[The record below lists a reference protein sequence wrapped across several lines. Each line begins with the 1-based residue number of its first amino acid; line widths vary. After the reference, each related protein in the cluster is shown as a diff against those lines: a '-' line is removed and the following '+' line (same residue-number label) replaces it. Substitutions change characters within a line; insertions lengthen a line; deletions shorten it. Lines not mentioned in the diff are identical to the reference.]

1 MKEESDDLGNVERQQ
16 TIETE
21 RPNGDGRLEE
31 EAEEES
37 ADEKKE
43 AWNGSRR
50 TISKIAATY
59 YGFIVFGMFDS
70 SLGALLPSIERYYGY
85 TYLIVSLSFLAP
97 FTGYLFA
104 AVLSDHTHRWLG
116 RGGASCL
123 GVALQLVCFIISLSG
138 PPPFPLFVVGYG
150 IGGFGNG
157 TLEASWNSYLGV
169 FDRANELT
177 GILHAFYGIG
187 GIICPTVFTAMIERG
202 YQWHLCYAVLVGMGS
217 LSLIVVAVAFIK
229 DTPAVYRKSVAFS
242 RDGTDN
248 SSSIRMVIANKLVW
262 LLAVALFMYVGSEVT
277 LGGWIS
283 TFMINIRHGNPEK
296 MGYVTTGFWVGITL
310 GRVVLGFVNGRI
322 KKEELLASVYLSSAI
337 VFVLLFWLVP
347 NLIVSAICAGVI
359 GFFLGPL
366 FPIVV
371 VVAVK
376 KLPRWLHV
384 SGVGFASALGGGG
397 AAILPFVNGVIA
409 DSYGPKILAPF
420 AFSLLSAMFLIW
432 LVVLKFF

>member
-1 MKEESDDLGNVERQQ
+1 MKLESDDIGNVERRQALD
-16 TIETE
+16 TE
-21 RPNGDGRLEE
+21 QNEVHQLEDE
-31 EAEEES
+31 
-37 ADEKKE
+37 EKKE
-43 AWNGSRR
+43 AWNGSWR

-85 TYLIVSLSFLAP
+85 SYLIVSLSFLAP
-97 FTGYLFA
+97 FTGYVFA

-116 RGGASCL
+116 RRGAGCV

-138 PPPFPLFVVGYG
+138 PPPFPLYVVGYG

-157 TLEASWNSYLGV
+157 MLEASWNSYMAA

-177 GILHAFYGIG
+177 GLLHAFYGLG
-187 GIICPTVFTAMIERG
+187 GIICPAVFTAMIENG

-217 LSLIVVAVAFIK
+217 LSLIFVAIAFIK
-229 DTPAVYRKSVAFS
+229 DTPAVYRKSVSFS
-242 RDGTDN
+242 MDTN
-248 SSSIRMVIANKLVW
+248 SNSGIRMVIVNKLVW
-262 LLAVALFMYVGSEVT
+262 LLAVALFLYIGSEVT
-277 LGGWIS
+277 LSGWIS

-296 MGYVTTGFWVGITL
+296 MGYVTTGFWIGITL

-322 KKEELLASVYLSSAI
+322 KKEELLASIYLSTAI
-337 VFVLLFWLVP
+337 VFILLFWLVP
-347 NLIVSAICAGVI
+347 NLIVSAISAGVI

-366 FPIVV
+366 FPTIV

-376 KLPRWLHV
+376 KLPCWLHV
-384 SGVGFASALGGGG
+384 SGVGFASAFGGGG
-397 AAILPFVNGVIA
+397 AAIVPFVNGVIA

-420 AFSLLSAMFLIW
+420 TFSLLSAMFLIW
-432 LVVLKFF
+432 LIVLKFF